1 MYFGFIRR
9 QSMPITTT
17 TFIIQYVCKFDQHFL
32 LQTWTLC
39 WDIQDTWTSEWDGR
53 RELEAQSGPVLSLWL
68 SPPDLRSNSSY
79 FCTTSGE
86 VITRDNSR
94 GSGKL
99 GNRKRLYNKTVYL
112 HVGTFK
118 HARAMTLLYYPNTC
132 NQSKNEA
139 IIKAKWIWFW
149 HTCTYINSLWVFEEV
164 EINNESPVGFCLA
177 YCVPSFQLS
186 ADRFLRYR

>member
-1 MYFGFIRR
+1 MFHKVSLYDKCYHNSHYSIC
-9 QSMPITTT
+9 ML
-17 TFIIQYVCKFDQHFL
+17 VL

-79 FCTTSGE
+79 LCMTSGE

-99 GNRKRLYNKTVYL
+99 RKRKRLYNKTISL

-118 HARAMTLLYYPNTC
+118 HVRGMTLYTI
-132 NQSKNEA
+132 QTHATSQR

-149 HTCTYINSLWVFEEV
+149 HTYTYINLLWVFKKQML
-164 EINNESPVGFCLA
+164 NKWLT
-177 YCVPSFQLS
+177 
-186 ADRFLRYR
+186 

>member
-1 MYFGFIRR
+1 MYVFQFHKVSLYDKCYHNSHYSIC
-9 QSMPITTT
+9 ML
-17 TFIIQYVCKFDQHFL
+17 VL

-79 FCTTSGE
+79 LCMTSGE

-99 GNRKRLYNKTVYL
+99 RKRKRLYNKTISL

-118 HARAMTLLYYPNTC
+118 HVRGMTLLYYSNAC
-132 NQSKNEA
+132 NQSKKNQSKMNL
-139 IIKAKWIWFW
+139 IL
-149 HTCTYINSLWVFEEV
+149 TYLYI
-164 EINNESPVGFCLA
+164 
-177 YCVPSFQLS
+177 Y
-186 ADRFLRYR
+186 

>member
-17 TFIIQYVCKFDQHFL
+17 TSIIQYVCKFDQHFL

-118 HARAMTLLYYPNTC
+118 HARAMTLLYYPNTF

-149 HTCTYINSLWVFEEV
+149 HTCTYINSLWVFEKQK
-164 EINNESPVGFCLA
+164 LKK
-177 YCVPSFQLS
+177 
-186 ADRFLRYR
+186 LR